1 MIRTVFVGLL
11 IFLCGCSASVAPKQ
25 AVAPPKSEIPQ
36 GSGQVSGRIDC
47 AGMNACR
54 GIAVLWNADGA
65 VPDPRKYTRIPIAVM
80 PFQDDGH
87 FKLTAAAGDY
97 YLGAFLRRSGG
108 PLMGPPRGGDLI
120 FLTPNPAGEAQRVT
134 LQSGELVDTG
144 SHEKSWVYAGLTDPS
159 STAVSGRVVDVDGQP
174 LSGLLVFAF
183 ADREVSAVPLTV
195 SERTDANGE
204 FFLPLSK
211 PGTVYLRTR
220 QSYRGGRPEP
230 GDYVGVF
237 GGSVP
242 APLRL
247 AEGVTISGM
256 KIVAIKVPDLMK
268 MRNSPNTTRPQI
280 ESR

>member
-1 MIRTVFVGLL
+1 
-11 IFLCGCSASVAPKQ
+11 
-25 AVAPPKSEIPQ
+25 
-36 GSGQVSGRIDC
+36 
-47 AGMNACR
+47 
-54 GIAVLWNADGA
+54 
-65 VPDPRKYTRIPIAVM
+65 
-80 PFQDDGH
+80 
-87 FKLTAAAGDY
+87 
-97 YLGAFLRRSGG
+97 
-108 PLMGPPRGGDLI
+108 MGPPRGGDLI